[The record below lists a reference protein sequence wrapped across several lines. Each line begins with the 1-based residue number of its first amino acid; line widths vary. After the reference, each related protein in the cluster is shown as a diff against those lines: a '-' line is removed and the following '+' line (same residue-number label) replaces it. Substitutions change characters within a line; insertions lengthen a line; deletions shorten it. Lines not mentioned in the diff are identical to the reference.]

1 MKKLMIFSLGSTRQ
15 IKKMLDRSLPPAP
28 ADYLPND
35 IVINRNWKELG
46 WPKKKNESI
55 SGVFISHLDNSESE
69 NFKINH
75 FTHMLC

>member
-46 WPKKKNESI
+46 WPKKKMRAYQVYSFPTWI
-55 SGVFISHLDNSESE
+55 IRKAKTS
-69 NFKINH
+69 K
-75 FTHMLC
+75 

>member
-46 WPKKKNESI
+46 WAKKKMRAYQVYSFPTWI
-55 SGVFISHLDNSESE
+55 IRKAKTS
-69 NFKINH
+69 K
-75 FTHMLC
+75 

>member
-1 MKKLMIFSLGSTRQ
+1 MIFSLGSTRQ

-46 WPKKKNESI
+46 WAKKKMRAYQVYSFPTWI
-55 SGVFISHLDNSESE
+55 IRKAKTS
-69 NFKINH
+69 K
-75 FTHMLC
+75 